1 MRNPYTKRKE
11 EWYTKGLKKT
21 GASSLRGEEGY
32 MTVFGC
38 LLFLA
43 VMSLLFLCLDGCL
56 LYQAETRCSMAQNGL
71 SEHLLAN
78 YSQPLAQRYH
88 LYFLDPK
95 MGEQEMQKRSLL
107 YYKELFAEGEKKNQA
122 RSRLLQLETECV
134 EAIPFGTMEERECQ
148 YLIAQI
154 KDCIKY
160 DLTKDL
166 IFAKLKSA
174 AQETEPQSGQID
186 ETIEDLSKNQSA
198 AEEDLDAAESTLKSS
213 EINIEE
219 SADKLADQASPIQ
232 KIRSILKDGILGVV
246 VDESTLSER
255 KLTPSLLPFPDQKE
269 NKIHI
274 SMELF
279 ENLDQIKQLLSQENL
294 GEWTESVTDKG
305 AISFY
310 MRKYFNYYGREKQL
324 EDTNLLYETEYL
336 LGGQDSDKEN
346 LEYVVNRLILLRFAL
361 NSTYGFAD
369 EELRKEALAAAVLLA
384 GVTGSPELTEVVRY
398 LILSAVNLIES
409 ITDVKDLMEGKKVP
423 LVKTAATWKTSISG
437 QAKEHKGKDGLP
449 YEDYLLLLL
458 VTKTNTEQMCLR
470 MQNLVQLNLQKED
483 PTFQIRQCHAGV
495 WLSSKIRYQGRF
507 SLGEYLLEDKEKF
520 QY

>member
-186 ETIEDLSKNQSA
+186 ETIEDLSENQSA

-324 EDTNLLYETEYL
+324 EDTNLLYEIEYL

-369 EELRKEALAAAVLLA
+369 EELRKEALAAAALLA
-384 GVTGSPELTEVVRY
+384 GVTGSPELIEVVRY

-409 ITDVKDLMEGKKVP
+409 ISDVQDLMEGKKVP
-423 LVKTAATWKTSISG
+423 LMKTAGTWKTSISG
-437 QAKEHKGKDGLP
+437 QTREHTGKEGLP

-470 MQNLVQLNLQKED
+470 MQNLIQVNLQKDE
-483 PTFQIRQCHAGV
+483 PAFQIRQCHAGV
-495 WLSSKIRYQGRF
+495 QLSSKIRYQGRF

>member
-437 QAKEHKGKDGLP
+437 QAKEHTGKDGLP